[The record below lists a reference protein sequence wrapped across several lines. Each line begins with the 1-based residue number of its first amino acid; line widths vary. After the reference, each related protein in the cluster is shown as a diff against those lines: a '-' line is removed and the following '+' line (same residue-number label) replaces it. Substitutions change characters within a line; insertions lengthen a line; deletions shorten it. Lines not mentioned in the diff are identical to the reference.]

1 MEQKREINLNSSV
14 KSSKEKNQEVLNFLI
29 KDKLVDVYGDQVQD
43 PKSEI
48 ISNLTQTE
56 LDNAHNNIA
65 LTSSTYFSLF
75 KPNFK
80 SRLITKLLV
89 NVAWGEQEKVE
100 QLLKTSPELMLEK
113 TTFTDCSGRTF
124 SNISAFEFVLWAW
137 DTRYMVRMML
147 DCLPK
152 NDAGFDLAE
161 ALKKQYDHH
170 QKYGVTYTLDGE
182 TINEI
187 HFDFSSYIKALRTHA
202 KHFDDWDW
210 SAREKQWFSVVGKAQ
225 RYLPAHVI
233 QHYCDPD
240 VPFYPLPEFK
250 AEHLVRTRQFHN
262 WVNDS
267 DMTWSGITHSSDSVL
282 GEHFGIV
289 RSLSSVG
296 ASGIAPRSRGSCGD
310 WSTDFLAIMT
320 LYETRTLDYQAIP
333 SSLASLFE
341 KKQQM
346 PNP

>member
-1 MEQKREINLNSSV
+1 MEQKREINLNSSI

-80 SRLITKLLV
+80 SRLITKLLIS
-89 NVAWGEQEKVE
+89 VAWGEQEKVE

-124 SNISAFEFVLWAW
+124 SNISAFEFVLWAL
-137 DTRYMVRMML
+137 DSRYMVRMMFN
-147 DCLPK
+147 CIPK

-161 ALKKQYDHH
+161 ALKKQYDQH
-170 QKYGVTYTLDGE
+170 QKYGVTYTLNGE

-187 HFDFSSYIKALRTHA
+187 HFDFSSYIEALQTNA

-210 SAREKQWFSVVGKAQ
+210 PEREKQWFSVVGKAQ

-240 VPFYPLPEFK
+240 VPFHPLPEFK
-250 AEHLVRTRQFHN
+250 AEQFVRTIKFHN
-262 WVNDS
+262 YVNNRA
-267 DMTWSGITHSSDSVL
+267 MIWSGIAPSSDSVL

-289 RSLSSVG
+289 RFLSSIG
-296 ASGIAPRSRGSCGD
+296 ASGVAPRSQGSNGAW
-310 WSTDFLAIMT
+310 WSDFLAIMT
-320 LYETRTLDYQAIP
+320 LYEARTLDYLAIP
-333 SSLASLFE
+333 SSLTSLFE
-341 KKQQM
+341 TKQQM
-346 PNP
+346 AKP